1 MSKKREIILVE
12 AYSFEQDSRKEA
24 SLDWKALEYNAYQKI
39 YTPVASATT
48 REALLDTL
56 DLLFTGG
63 SKEDKLKEKIKKIDP
78 EVLARL
84 IDKFESEKATEE
96 LPPVIEKIVETPA
109 EVSVSETPKEAS
121 IENVVEPK
129 EVK

>member
-84 IDKFESEKATEE
+84 IDKFESEKAAEE
-96 LPPVIEKIVETPA
+96 LPPVVEKIIETPV
-109 EVSVSETPKEAS
+109 EVPVSETPKEAP